1 MNQSPA
7 VKEDVDVVWSRD
19 FTRASPARDL
29 QVARDRVR
37 RFHNVVLRES
47 KRSALTVRGLL
58 EYDFTWGTFCWEKA
72 LPSTLQMGVKQRTY
86 IIL

>member
-1 MNQSPA
+1 
-7 VKEDVDVVWSRD
+7 
-19 FTRASPARDL
+19 
-29 QVARDRVR
+29 
-37 RFHNVVLRES
+37 LRES